1 MFPITCFSLPA
12 ANGVTP
18 MLDWTAAF
26 YALGMI
32 LAVAFGTWLVSLARR
47 DVGIVDS
54 MWSLFF
60 LIGASVY
67 TAKITVTGPSSW
79 LVLIMLAAWA
89 IRLSLHITLRN
100 RGEPEDRRY
109 QAIRANNQPHFW
121 IKSLFIIFLLQGFL
135 AWVIG
140 LPVLAAVSGQTPPG
154 PLFYAGV
161 ALWGA
166 GMFFEVVADW
176 QLARFRRSS
185 TSSGQVLDSGLW
197 RYSRHP
203 NYFGEALLWWGFYL
217 LAASAGHAW
226 TIFAPVMMTV
236 LLLRV
241 SGVTLLEKDIGERR
255 PAYREYV
262 ERTNAFIPGPR
273 KQAMLGALLLPL
285 LLSPTT
291 PVRAE
296 TDGFLV
302 QELPGVRSERCLS
315 ISHRLA
321 AGALTPDLRHSASA
335 NPDGLRRHFTKTR
348 ERHVQGRN
356 AAGRQPI

>member
-1 MFPITCFSLPA
+1 
-12 ANGVTP
+12 
-18 MLDWTAAF
+18 MLDWSAAF
-26 YALGMI
+26 NALAVI

-47 DVGIVDS
+47 DAGVVDS

-60 LIGASVY
+60 LIGAVVY
-67 TAKITVTGPSSW
+67 AALVPAVGVQGW
-79 LVLIMLAAWA
+79 LVLALVAAWA
-89 IRLSLHITLRN
+89 MRLSLHISLRN

-121 IKSLFIIFLLQGFL
+121 LKSLFIIFLLQGLL

-140 LPVLAAVSGQTPPG
+140 LPVLAAVSGQTSPG
-154 PLFYAGV
+154 PLYYAGV

-176 QLARFRRSS
+176 QLTRFRRSDR
-185 TSSGQVLDSGLW
+185 SSGQVLDSGLW

-217 LAASAGHAW
+217 LAVSAGHAW
-226 TIFAPVMMTV
+226 TIFAPVLMTV

-262 ERTNAFIPGPR
+262 QQTNAFIPGPR
-273 KQAMLGALLLPL
+273 KQVVLGALLLPL
-285 LLSPTT
+285 LLSP
-291 PVRAE
+291 PGSAQAEAGQFSVKDLPEVR
-296 TDGFLV
+296 
-302 QELPGVRSERCLS
+302 PGRCLFAN
-315 ISHRLA
+315 HRLA
-321 AGALTPDLRHSASA
+321 AGALDPDLRHSAHWNA
-335 NPDGLRRHFTKTR
+335 DAVRRCSN
-348 ERHVQGRN
+348 ELSQRHVPGRRME
-356 AAGRQPI
+356 GRQPR